1 MNKKNIDLIR
11 QALGAA
17 ESSIKLAKQ
26 LLNDFE
32 SEKVGSS
39 STQSSESTKNL
50 PGITGSFDGENMVT
64 PSGETF
70 PVPANYAS
78 KSMLVVGDTL
88 KMVEEGK
95 EKRFKQ
101 IEHVKRYRTTGIV
114 TKKDGK
120 WKAITPEGSYKV
132 LPVTVEHLGADV
144 GSEVLLHLPANNLTV
159 AYAAIESIKDGNKVQ
174 APEAEKTVKE
184 KTESGSELPAKEVNK
199 PHSED
204 NAAKGSPKPEIK
216 TVVEAF
222 AQKKEVVG
230 EKNPKD
236 SKQDDKPK
244 VEEPKA
250 NVTTIKPEPAKT
262 LPQEPKASVIT
273 IKPEPAKLTLGEP
286 KVEPVVAR
294 ETVTPAPKPAATIP
308 PVVEPKPMEI
318 SPEEDEL
325 T

>member
-39 STQSSESTKNL
+39 NSQSSDSIKNL

-64 PSGETF
+64 ASGETF

-101 IEHVKRYRTTGIV
+101 IEHVKRYRTTGII

-144 GSEVLLHLPANNLTV
+144 GSEVVLHLPANNLTV
-159 AYAAIESIKDGNKVQ
+159 AYAAIESIKNGNKVQ
-174 APEAEKTVKE
+174 TSAAEKPVEE
-184 KTESGSELPAKEVNK
+184 KTENIGEASKKEVDK
-199 PHSED
+199 PHPVVPATKD
-204 NAAKGSPKPEIK
+204 SPKPAIK
-216 TVVEAF
+216 PEVKVA
-222 AQKKEVVG
+222 AQKKEIAE
-230 EKNPKD
+230 EKNPKEP
-236 SKQDDKPK
+236 KQEDKPK
-244 VEEPKA
+244 AEPPKA
-250 NVTTIKPEPAKT
+250 SMVNAKPEPAKV
-262 LPQEPKASVIT
+262 PP
-273 IKPEPAKLTLGEP
+273 PEP
-286 KVEPVVAR
+286 KVVPTAAVEP
-294 ETVTPAPKPAATIP
+294 TVPAPKPVATVS
-308 PVVEPKPMEI
+308 PVVESKPMEI